1 MPKSTI
7 TISDASPS
15 EYGSELLAK
24 ARRLARAWVEIA
36 GDPERV
42 LCDLHFVLLS
52 DKDGHAR
59 VFQTTPTV
67 GAVERVLDANPE
79 YRCRPIVVVVAA
91 RSTPPDGTGTTT
103 VVSFHLLEPDGAQAV
118 HCCGVEHFGGQ
129 LELGVPRIAGP
140 TQTVTVPYAITLDPQ
155 PHIAPSTAVH

>member
-24 ARRLARAWVEIA
+24 ARRLARAWVEVT
-36 GDPERV
+36 GDPQRV

-52 DKDGHAR
+52 DRDGHAR
-59 VFQTTPTV
+59 VFQTAPAV
-67 GAVERVLDANPE
+67 GAVERVLDANPD

-91 RSTPPDGTGTTT
+91 RSTSPDAKGTTT
-103 VVSFHLLEPDGAQAV
+103 MVSFHLLEPHGAQAV
-118 HCCGVEHFGGQ
+118 HCCSVEQFGGR

-140 TQTVTVPYAITLDPQ
+140 AQTVTLPYAITLAPQ
-155 PHIAPSTAVH
+155 PHIPPSTAVH